1 MTASVFHNNALCVCA
16 KGNGERKKNYFGQ
29 QHVYDKLCGA
39 HKQQYRISF
48 DISLRRVTTRN
59 TPESENNH

>member
-1 MTASVFHNNALCVCA
+1 MHCVCA
-16 KGNGERKKNYFGQ
+16 REREWREEKNYFGQ